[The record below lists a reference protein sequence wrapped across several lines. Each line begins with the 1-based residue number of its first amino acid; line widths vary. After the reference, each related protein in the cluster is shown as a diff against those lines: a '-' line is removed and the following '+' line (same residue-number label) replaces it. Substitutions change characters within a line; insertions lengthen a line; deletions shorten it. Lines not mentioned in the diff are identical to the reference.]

1 MTDLPFQHSSESLY
15 KREFLFIVEIFR
27 ESVDFV
33 LVELRKM
40 EAGSSDLVIDG
51 HFMPYTRRCI
61 PCAIDYDVIIKFESL
76 EADSEYMIEQCHLE
90 DVLEIKHENAAPTG
104 PRTAQVN
111 RPTQK
116 DHSM

>member
-1 MTDLPFQHSSESLY
+1 MF
-15 KREFLFIVEIFR
+15 FIVEIFR

-111 RPTQK
+111 RLSNSKK
-116 DHSM
+116 DSMYYFLVLYMVSL

>member
-111 RPTQK
+111 RPTKK
-116 DHSM
+116 DHI

>member
-1 MTDLPFQHSSESLY
+1 M
-15 KREFLFIVEIFR
+15 
-27 ESVDFV
+27 
-33 LVELRKM
+33 VELRKM

-76 EADSEYMIEQCHLE
+76 EADSEYMIEQCQLE

-111 RPTQK
+111 RLNKTICCVWWPHFNGDIHLRKQRQQSPFK
-116 DHSM
+116 IFEE